1 MPKSVFIC
9 QSCGAVHSKWSG
21 KCSECGE
28 WNAITEEREEGG
40 LITKNINTEKVLN
53 TGNDIN
59 FESLDKEIVESPRF
73 DTGINELNRVLG
85 GMQ

>member
-28 WNAITEEREEGG
+28 WNTITEEREEGG

-53 TGNDIN
+53 SYISRPTR
-59 FESLDKEIVESPRF
+59 DKICAQ
-73 DTGINELNRVLG
+73 GI
-85 GMQ
+85 